1 MVSFTTTIKQFSEQ
15 GEKTGWTY
23 IEIPQD
29 ISEQLKPGNRQSF
42 RVKGK
47 LDRLPIEG
55 VALLPMGG
63 GGFIMPLNAVMRRG
77 IKKKKGAMLKAQLS
91 VDTKPLAPPS
101 AFLECL
107 EDEPAAKA
115 FFNEMKLSHRNY
127 FIKWLWGVKTEAA
140 LAKRI
145 AQVIT
150 ALGKKQDYVEMIRN
164 QKESRAGEY

>member
-1 MVSFTTTIKQFSEQ
+1 MISFTATIKQFSEQ

-29 ISEQLKPGNRQSF
+29 ISDRLKPGYRRSF

-47 LDRLPIEG
+47 LDGFPIEG
-55 VALLPMGG
+55 VALLPMAG
-63 GGFIMPLNAVMRRG
+63 GGFIMPVNAVMRRG
-77 IKKKKGAMLKAQLS
+77 IKKKKGTMLRVQLS
-91 VDTKPLAPPS
+91 VDTKPLAPPA

-127 FIKWLWGVKTEAA
+127 FIKWLWGVKTDAA
-140 LAKRI
+140 LTKRI
-145 AQVIT
+145 ADVIT
-150 ALGKKQDYVEMIRN
+150 ALNKKQNYVEMIRS
-164 QKESRAGEY
+164 QKAEKGY